1 MKYEITNHFP
11 NEIIYEEEGPFV
23 SLYQP
28 THRSFP
34 ENKQDTIVFGNLLR
48 VIENSFN
55 MYNKDLAESILK
67 PLYKLEKD
75 LSFWNNTLDGIAVL
89 ASKNKCVIYNLQ
101 SPVKEFVSLA
111 DSFHIKPLIMAFQ
124 SLDSYQV
131 LGLSRNNFSIYQGN
145 RYGFL
150 EIELAQDVPR
160 KLEDVLGKDLTEPYL
175 SHGSYGGTGG
185 SAMYHGHADNKFEID
200 KDTEKYF
207 RYVGKYVYENFS
219 KPSKLPLILI
229 SLKEYH
235 SLFKDLSNNK
245 YLINECIDYSYD
257 SLTTDDIKTKVADVI
272 NSINSEKI
280 SGLVESFK
288 NAEAESLASS
298 DIINVS
304 KAAFEGRIKTV
315 LIEKNKT
322 MSGKINHSNGSVEYQ
337 TEQDNSY
344 SDLLDN
350 IAQLVLLYKGEVFI
364 LPKDKMPSKTGISA
378 IFRYI

>member
-1 MKYEITNHFP
+1 
-11 NEIIYEEEGPFV
+11 
-23 SLYQP
+23 
-28 THRSFP
+28 
-34 ENKQDTIVFGNLLR
+34 
-48 VIENSFN
+48 
-55 MYNKDLAESILK
+55 
-67 PLYKLEKD
+67 
-75 LSFWNNTLDGIAVL
+75 
-89 ASKNKCVIYNLQ
+89 
-101 SPVKEFVSLA
+101 
-111 DSFHIKPLIMAFQ
+111 
-124 SLDSYQV
+124 
-131 LGLSRNNFSIYQGN
+131 
-145 RYGFL
+145 
-150 EIELAQDVPR
+150 
-160 KLEDVLGKDLTEPYL
+160 
-175 SHGSYGGTGG
+175 
-185 SAMYHGHADNKFEID
+185 MYHGHADNKFEID

-245 YLINECIDYSYD
+245 YLISESIDYSYD

-272 NSINSEKI
+272 DSINSEKI

-298 DIINVS
+298 DIIYVS

-322 MSGKINHSNGSVEYQ
+322 MPGKINHSNGTVEYQ

-364 LPKDKMPSKTGISA
+364 LPKDKMPSSTGISA